1 MSKPSPTIPR
11 RRALVV
17 FNYACLAAMNALFYV
32 AWSRPDIGHGVD
44 AAGLAALLAVAATFV
59 PLHWRTGLWRLTHA
73 AGDALDERQLE
84 ITHAALRVAYAWFT
98 VVCLLIVLTHAVV
111 YRLVPGLDF
120 AISVPLA
127 VSLIYLAH
135 TLPGA
140 VLAWTERDVPGA
152 DP

>member
-1 MSKPSPTIPR
+1 MKTASPIPR

-17 FNYACLAAMNALFYV
+17 ANYLCLALMNALFYV
-32 AWSRPDIGHGVD
+32 AWTRADAGHGVD
-44 AAGLAALLAVAATFV
+44 AAGLAALLVVAATFV
-59 PLHWRTGLWRLTHA
+59 PLHWRSGLWRLTHA
-73 AGDALDERQLE
+73 AGEALDERQLE

-98 VVCLLIVLTHAVV
+98 VVCLLIVLAHAVV
-111 YRLVPGLDF
+111 YRLAPGLDF

-140 VLAWTERDVPGA
+140 VLAWTEREMPGDEA
-152 DP
+152 